1 MGLLDILNTIGAAG
15 GAGGAASDPRAR
27 PAPAGQAS
35 SQGMSPMA
43 KALLGLL
50 AIYAMKN
57 MRRADAPQAQ
67 PAPRPGGNVA
77 AGAPGGGGDG
87 GLGDLLRGPLGGLLG
102 GAAAGTVLN
111 GGLGGL
117 LKQLQQNG
125 QGDVAHSWVGPGA
138 NKTISQDDL
147 AGALGGN
154 TLDTLAQ
161 QTGMDQDDLL
171 AGLSRYLPHFVDQL
185 TPDGRLPTEEEAERM
200 I

>member
-1 MGLLDILNTIGAAG
+1 MGLLDILNTIFAAR
-15 GAGGAASDPRAR
+15 AAASDPRAR
-27 PAPAGQAS
+27 AAPAGQAT

-67 PAPRPGGNVA
+67 PAPRPGGNVT
-77 AGAPGGGGDG
+77 AGPPGGGGDG
-87 GLGDLLRGPLGGLLG
+87 GLGDLLRGPLGGILG

-147 AGALGGN
+147 AGALGGD
-154 TLDTLAQ
+154 TLNTLAQ
-161 QTGMDQDDLL
+161 QTGMGQDDLL
-171 AGLSRYLPHFVDQL
+171 AGLSRYLPHFVDEL

>member
-1 MGLLDILNTIGAAG
+1 
-15 GAGGAASDPRAR
+15 
-27 PAPAGQAS
+27 
-35 SQGMSPMA
+35 MA
-43 KALLGLL
+43 KALLALL

-57 MRRADAPQAQ
+57 MRRADAPQPQ
-67 PAPRPGGNVA
+67 PAPRPGGNIG
-77 AGAPGGGGDG
+77 AGVPGGGGG
-87 GLGDLLRGPLGGLLG
+87 GLGDLLRGPLGGILG

-125 QGDVAHSWVGPGA
+125 QGDVAHSWIGPGA

-147 AGALGGN
+147 AGALGGD
-154 TLDTLAQ
+154 TLDSLAQ
-161 QTGMDQDDLL
+161 QTGMDRDDLL
-171 AGLSRYLPHFVDQL
+171 AGLSRYLPRFVDEL

>member
-15 GAGGAASDPRAR
+15 GAASDPRAR
-27 PAPAGQAS
+27 TAPAGQAT

-57 MRRADAPQAQ
+57 LRRADAPPTQ
-67 PAPRPGGNVA
+67 PAPRPGGNIG
-77 AGAPGGGGDG
+77 AGVPGGGGGG
-87 GLGDLLRGPLGGLLG
+87 GLGDLLRGPLGGILG

-125 QGDVAHSWVGPGA
+125 QGDVAHSWIGPGA

-147 AGALGGN
+147 AGALGGD

-161 QTGMDQDDLL
+161 QTGMDRDDLL
-171 AGLSRYLPHFVDQL
+171 AGLSRYLPHFVDEL

-200 I
+200 V

>member
-1 MGLLDILNTIGAAG
+1 MGLLDILNTIGT
-15 GAGGAASDPRAR
+15 GGAASDPRAR
-27 PAPAGQAS
+27 PAPTSQAT

-43 KALLGLL
+43 KALLALL

-77 AGAPGGGGDG
+77 AGAPGGGGGG
-87 GLGDLLRGPLGGLLG
+87 GLGDLLRGPLGGILG

-125 QGDVAHSWVGPGA
+125 QGDVAHSWIGPGA

-147 AGALGGN
+147 AGALGGD
-154 TLDTLAQ
+154 TLDTLTQ
-161 QTGMDQDDLL
+161 QTGMDRDDLL
-171 AGLSRYLPHFVDQL
+171 AGLSRYLPRFVDEL
-185 TPDGRLPTEEEAERM
+185 TPDGRLLTEEEAERM
-200 I
+200 V

>member
-15 GAGGAASDPRAR
+15 GAASDPRAR
-27 PAPAGQAS
+27 AAPAGQAT

-77 AGAPGGGGDG
+77 AGAPGGGGSDG

-147 AGALGGN
+147 AGALGGD
-154 TLDTLAQ
+154 TLNTLAQ

-171 AGLSRYLPHFVDQL
+171 AGLSRYLPHFVDEL

>member
-1 MGLLDILNTIGAAG
+1 MGLLDIINTIGA
-15 GAGGAASDPRAR
+15 AGGAASDPRAR
-27 PAPAGQAS
+27 PAPTGPATSQAA

-67 PAPRPGGNVA
+67 PAPRPGGNVS
-77 AGAPGGGGDG
+77 AGVPGAGGG
-87 GLGDLLRGPLGGLLG
+87 GLGDLLRGPLGGILG

-125 QGDVAHSWVGPGA
+125 QGDVAHSWIGPGT
-138 NKTISQDDL
+138 NKAISQDDL
-147 AGALGGN
+147 AGALGGD

-200 I
+200 L

>member
-15 GAGGAASDPRAR
+15 GAPSDPRAR
-27 PAPAGQAS
+27 PAPTGQAT

-67 PAPRPGGNVA
+67 PAPRPGGNI
-77 AGAPGGGGDG
+77 GASVPGGGGG
-87 GLGDLLRGPLGGLLG
+87 GLGDLLRGPLGGILG

-147 AGALGGN
+147 AGALGGD

-161 QTGMDQDDLL
+161 QTGMDRDDLL
-171 AGLSRYLPHFVDQL
+171 AGLSRYLPHFVDEL
-185 TPDGRLPTEEEAERM
+185 TPDGRLPTEEEAERLV
-200 I
+200 

>member
-1 MGLLDILNTIGAAG
+1 MGLLDILNTISTS
-15 GAGGAASDPRAR
+15 GAASDPRAR
-27 PAPAGQAS
+27 PAPTSQAT

-57 MRRADAPQAQ
+57 LRRADAPQAQ
-67 PAPRPGGNVA
+67 PAPRPGGNIG
-77 AGAPGGGGDG
+77 AGLPGGGGG
-87 GLGDLLRGPLGGLLG
+87 GLGDLLRGPLGGILG

-117 LKQLQQNG
+117 LKQLRQNG
-125 QGDVAHSWVGPGA
+125 QGDVAHSWIGPGA

-147 AGALGGN
+147 AGALGGD

-161 QTGMDQDDLL
+161 QTGMDRDDLL
-171 AGLSRYLPHFVDQL
+171 AGLSRYLPRFVDEL

-200 I
+200 V

>member
-1 MGLLDILNTIGAAG
+1 MLLPGLGSSQEADMGLLDILNTIGTS
-15 GAGGAASDPRAR
+15 GAASDPRAR
-27 PAPAGQAS
+27 PAPTSQAT

-57 MRRADAPQAQ
+57 MRRADAPKAQ
-67 PAPRPGGNVA
+67 PAPRPGGTVT
-77 AGAPGGGGDG
+77 AGVPGSGGDG

-111 GGLGGL
+111 GGLRGL
-117 LKQLQQNG
+117 PKQLQQNG

-147 AGALGGN
+147 ASALGGE
-154 TLDTLAQ
+154 DRK
-161 QTGMDQDDLL
+161 
-171 AGLSRYLPHFVDQL
+171 SVV
-185 TPDGRLPTEEEAERM
+185 
-200 I
+200 